1 MHTGNLHPAQY
12 YWLGAALCA
21 TVALWALYRCFR
33 NLWRNRLVSD
43 TPLVRIRSAAQG
55 YVKLSGRAAAVNDKP
70 LAAPLSSLPCVWWR
84 YQVDQKTRNA
94 KGETRWE
101 IIDSG
106 TSIDLFVL
114 ADGDDRC
121 LVGPVNAEITPTTC
135 NVWHGALPRPA
146 GAPMSSAALPQ
157 EGDFRYTE
165 ELLSAGDR
173 LSVLGELRSHSEI
186 GDPEDSVA
194 ALLHQWKQD
203 QKGLLARFDKDH
215 DGRLDATE
223 WDAVRQAAEA
233 ESRSK
238 TLDSRIN
245 RLNVISQPTN
255 GEPFLVASMD
265 DAHLVRRERLHAA
278 LFFVLGLF
286 SIVLC
291 ASAVEHAHMAGE
303 AASRGVKQ
311 GGDVPIDITLWALF
325 CVGGAL
331 ASRIRSRVT

>member
-1 MHTGNLHPAQY
+1 MHAGNLHPAQY

-21 TVALWALYRCFR
+21 AVALWALYRCFR
-33 NLWRNRLVSD
+33 NLWRYRLVSD

-70 LAAPLSSLPCVWWR
+70 LAAPLSSRPCVWWR

-94 KGETRWE
+94 KGEARWE
-101 IIDSG
+101 SIDSG
-106 TSIDLFVL
+106 RSIDLFVL
-114 ADGDDRC
+114 ADGDESC
-121 LVGPVNAEITPTTC
+121 LVGPVSAEITPTTR
-135 NVWHGALPRPA
+135 NVWYGALPRPA
-146 GAPMSSAALPQ
+146 RAPMSSALLQ

-165 ELLSAGDR
+165 ELLSAGDQ

-215 DGRLDATE
+215 NGRLDAAE
-223 WDAVRQAAEA
+223 WEAVRQAAEV
-233 ESRSK
+233 ESQSK
-238 TLDSRIN
+238 TRDSRIN

-278 LFFVLGLF
+278 LFFLLGLF
-286 SIVLC
+286 CMVLC
-291 ASAVEHAHMAGE
+291 ASAVEHARMAGE
-303 AASRGVKQ
+303 AASRGFSQ
-311 GGDVPIDITLWALF
+311 GGDVPIDIILWALL

-331 ASRIRSRVT
+331 ASRIRSRV